1 MAGIKGFIFYKSK
14 ICGNCGYS
22 WSFPVIKEDMLTNKQ
37 KLYLFYAECCP
48 TCGCVAKDITKAG
61 QEEKIAQK
69 DENYKRIVEKRNL
82 AFSYVSNN
90 ESYIF
95 ELLAYLCE
103 KRQDLLLCAKS
114 YFMAYLTEKE
124 QREKYINSL
133 SYNEEKDGGLIKNS
147 LKQEKEYFALAEN
160 RLQTYLAINSEDV
173 KANLLLAYMFSL
185 QNDKKHTVETLNYVA
200 KMKITK
206 KDVQTIRE
214 IMGEFKD

>member
-1 MAGIKGFIFYKSK
+1 MKKK
-14 ICGNCGYS
+14 
-22 WSFPVIKEDMLTNKQ
+22 M
-37 KLYLFYAECCP
+37 
-48 TCGCVAKDITKAG
+48 
-61 QEEKIAQK
+61 
-69 DENYKRIVEKRNL
+69 
-82 AFSYVSNN
+82 
-90 ESYIF
+90 
-95 ELLAYLCE
+95 
-103 KRQDLLLCAKS
+103 
-114 YFMAYLTEKE
+114 
-124 QREKYINSL
+124 
-133 SYNEEKDGGLIKNS
+133 GLIKNS